1 VCLRACTAA
10 VVAVLAWLIVTT
22 PAEAAAPA
30 NFYGVNV
37 QAVFRGPLADWER
50 NLSAMRSGGLQLA
63 RIDARWQNVEPRP
76 PRRGVHLY
84 TWAHYDR
91 IVQMLASHGLRWL
104 PIVDY
109 STRWAAATPGFK
121 FSSVAPAHVRD
132 FVAYARAFAAR
143 YGRGG
148 SFWHSHPELPRLPVT
163 EYEIWNEENSTIF
176 WHEQQDAPERY
187 ADLFAAARF
196 AIATVDPRARVIVGG
211 LALVNPP
218 QTMDEIDFLERMYLH
233 RPELRGTLAGVALHP
248 YQQSLSDTYMR
259 LAKFR
264 LALDRIDSPS
274 VPIEITE
281 VGWPTTAI
289 PESQRAADLW
299 TLARLLP
306 YSDCNVDRFLPYTW
320 VTSERNPADPEEWF
334 GIWSRDGSPK
344 PSGASYL
351 AAVRLMRRAAAS
363 SPATPPVPICHPP
376 AGAMSRKFVR
386 EAEAEFPTQGTS

>member
-1 VCLRACTAA
+1 VCSRASAAAIAA
-10 VVAVLAWLIVTT
+10 VLGWLIVAA
-22 PAEAAAPA
+22 PAEAVAARA
-30 NFYGVNV
+30 FYGVNV
-37 QAVFRGPLADWER
+37 QAVFRGPRADWDR

-76 PRRGVHLY
+76 PQRGRHLY
-84 TWAHYDR
+84 SWAHYDR

-109 STRWAAATPGFK
+109 STTWTAATPGFK
-121 FSSVAPAHVRD
+121 YSSVAPSHLRD

-187 ADLFAAARF
+187 ADLFVATRSV
-196 AIATVDPRARVIVGG
+196 IAGVDPHARVIVGG

-218 QTMDEIDFLERMYLH
+218 HTMDEIGFLERMYLH
-233 RPELRGTLAGVALHP
+233 RPELRGTVAGVALHP
-248 YQQSLSDTYMR
+248 YQYTLADTYMR

-274 VPIEITE
+274 VPIEVTE
-281 VGWPTTAI
+281 VGWPTTSI
-289 PESQRAADLW
+289 PESERAADLW
-299 TLARLLP
+299 TRAKLLP
-306 YSDCNVDRFLPYTW
+306 DSDCNSDRFLPYTW

-334 GIWSRDGSPK
+334 GIWNRDGSPK
-344 PSGASYL
+344 PSGAAYL
-351 AAVRLMRRAAAS
+351 AAVRLMRRAAAT
-363 SPATPPVPICHPP
+363 SPMAAPVAICHPP
-376 AGAMSRKFVR
+376 GAS
-386 EAEAEFPTQGTS
+386 